1 MNCFYIKLNIL
12 KVFTYGHSCVFG
24 FFFLNALC
32 YFFLQEQIL
41 ISLKLNL
48 REIRF
53 RIKFPEINDEFL

>member
-1 MNCFYIKLNIL
+1 MDIV
-12 KVFTYGHSCVFG
+12 VFLV

>member
-1 MNCFYIKLNIL
+1 MDIV
-12 KVFTYGHSCVFG
+12 VFLI
-24 FFFLNALC
+24 FFLNALC